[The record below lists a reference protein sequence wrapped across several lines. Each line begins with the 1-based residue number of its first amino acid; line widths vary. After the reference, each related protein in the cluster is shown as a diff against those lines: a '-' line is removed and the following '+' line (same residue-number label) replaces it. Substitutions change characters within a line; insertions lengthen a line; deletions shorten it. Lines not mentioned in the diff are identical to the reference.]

1 MSTERPGD
9 TRPVDDA
16 VDQAWREASTEGPS
30 ARIDAAI
37 LEAARAEV
45 ARKPAAKVAPISRGR
60 RDWWTRWQPLA
71 AAATVA
77 GFAFILVQKI
87 PRDREVAPPI
97 AIEMSRQQA
106 PTGAPST
113 APSAAPAVKSN
124 EATLPSTAAAPAAA
138 EAAAESSAPS
148 GVAAE
153 TDAAAGARYR
163 AAAPMASTAA
173 APAPPLAPGDW
184 AARIESLYDAGDLE
198 DAAAELQA
206 FRAEYEDADRH
217 LPEALREW
225 AASVR

>member
-45 ARKPAAKVAPISRGR
+45 ARKPAAKAAPISRGR

-77 GFAFILVQKI
+77 GFAFILVQTI

-106 PTGAPST
+106 PTGT
-113 APSAAPAVKSN
+113 PSAAPS
-124 EATLPSTAAAPAAA
+124 APARCTRTRTATVA
-138 EAAAESSAPS
+138 TTATTASTRRRAGSAPEAA
-148 GVAAE
+148 
-153 TDAAAGARYR
+153 
-163 AAAPMASTAA
+163 
-173 APAPPLAPGDW
+173 
-184 AARIESLYDAGDLE
+184 
-198 DAAAELQA
+198 
-206 FRAEYEDADRH
+206 
-217 LPEALREW
+217 
-225 AASVR
+225 